1 MCRGNFAT
9 STLLNPPNN
18 AAQVLLSRLQIEG
31 LEEEQEFFRSSHD
44 SERAKSSTETEGGT
58 GGEASAR
65 RGNRFYSPV
74 PPVVRPAKEGP
85 GEDGGSGR
93 DGQSNGGES

>member
-1 MCRGNFAT
+1 M
-9 STLLNPPNN
+9 LKPPNN

-58 GGEASAR
+58 GGEASVR

>member
-1 MCRGNFAT
+1 M
-9 STLLNPPNN
+9 LKPPNN

-31 LEEEQEFFRSSHD
+31 LEEEQEFFRSNHD

-74 PPVVRPAKEGP
+74 PPVRPAKEGP

>member
-1 MCRGNFAT
+1 M
-9 STLLNPPNN
+9 LKPPNN

-31 LEEEQEFFRSSHD
+31 LEEEQEFFRSNHD

>member
-9 STLLNPPNN
+9 STLLKPPNN

>member
-1 MCRGNFAT
+1 M
-9 STLLNPPNN
+9 LKPPNN

>member
-1 MCRGNFAT
+1 
-9 STLLNPPNN
+9 LLKPPNN